1 MLSIEEAMIKNL
13 IDNNNNKASDLNSID
28 IDELNE
34 EIALLQK
41 GNKDKIKKSQD
52 SKIYKNFLY
61 LRKNL
66 ADDSK
71 PDVVNKRVKELETFF
86 QWKLKEWILYYKRYF
101 EHILKCF
108 INHKILEI

>member
-13 IDNNNNKASDLNSID
+13 IDNNKVSDLNSID

-52 SKIYKNFLY
+52 SKIFKNFLY

-66 ADDSK
+66 ADDFK
-71 PDVVNKRVKELETFF
+71 PEIVNKRVKELETFF
-86 QWKLKEWILYYKRYF
+86 QWKLKEWILYYKRYSPD
-101 EHILKCF
+101 ISF
-108 INHKILEI
+108 INF